1 MENFKNQRLRIP
13 KIQITFEQVKVNA
26 GELNNRI
33 DSIFDILFEETL
45 KTSLN
50 QSKGDISVNHAEMV
64 GKEVNKQICL
74 S

>member
-1 MENFKNQRLRIP
+1 MKKFKNQGLKRS
-13 KIQITFEQVKVNA
+13 KIQVTFQQVKIDV

-50 QSKGDISVNHAEMV
+50 QANGDIPINQTEIRE
-64 GKEVNKQICL
+64 GVNKQICL
-74 S
+74 N